1 MSLSNRLVEFIAA
14 LRQHGLQIGPG
25 EAIDAAGALSAL
37 GLAERDQLR
46 HGLAATLLRRSGHEA
61 VFDAV
66 FDLYFPLA
74 TGAPESTRADEPAP
88 DMAELR
94 RQLADALVAGDEALL
109 AQLAAAAVSALGAYG
124 QLDLYGQGSGGTGG
138 GSGGAGTGVLNGGG
152 GWSAH
157 QVFERLRPQTLIA
170 EVAARLAA
178 DSDEFTARFDRDEA
192 RRRVAEFEALVATE
206 ARRRV
211 AELRGRDRIARYA
224 IQSAADQRDFLT
236 ANRDQMAALRRT
248 VKPLSRRLA
257 TRLAA
262 RRRHS
267 RRGELDL
274 RRTFRRSLST
284 GGVPLSPAYRKA
296 KPGRPEIVLLCDV
309 SGSVAG
315 FAHFTL
321 MLVEALHDQFSR
333 VRAFAFVDATAEVTD
348 LVADNDSDPGTLA
361 ERILSESGV
370 IRWDGHSNYGGAL
383 RGFVHDYLDAVGPRT
398 SVLIL
403 GDARNNGGDPNLPAL
418 SQIVSRARRTYW
430 LNPESRASWGSGDSA
445 TQAYRSLVE
454 MYECR
459 NAEQLTQVI
468 SRLLPV

>member
-1 MSLSNRLVEFIAA
+1 
-14 LRQHGLQIGPG
+14 
-25 EAIDAAGALSAL
+25 
-37 GLAERDQLR
+37 
-46 HGLAATLLRRSGHEA
+46 
-61 VFDAV
+61 
-66 FDLYFPLA
+66 
-74 TGAPESTRADEPAP
+74 
-88 DMAELR
+88 
-94 RQLADALVAGDEALL
+94 
-109 AQLAAAAVSALGAYG
+109 
-124 QLDLYGQGSGGTGG
+124 
-138 GSGGAGTGVLNGGG
+138 VL
-152 GWSAH
+152 
-157 QVFERLRPQTLIA
+157 ERLRPRTLIA
-170 EVAARLAA
+170 EVSDRMTATSDEFAARL
-178 DSDEFTARFDRDEA
+178 DRDEA
-192 RRRVAEFEALVATE
+192 RRRVDNFEALVATE

-224 IQSAADQRDFLT
+224 IQSSADQRDFLT
-236 ANRDQMAALRRT
+236 ANRDQLAALRRT

-284 GGVPLSPAYRKA
+284 GGVALSPAYRKPR
-296 KPGRPEIVLLCDV
+296 PGRPEIVLLCDV

-348 LVADNDSDPGTLA
+348 LVADNDADPGTLA
-361 ERILSESGV
+361 ERILSEAGV
-370 IRWDGHSNYGGAL
+370 VRWDGHSNYGGAL
-383 RGFVHDYLDAVGPRT
+383 RDFVEQYLDAVGPKT

-403 GDARNNGGDPNLPAL
+403 GDARTNGGDPNLSAL
-418 SQIVSRARRTYW
+418 RQIVDRAKRTYW
-430 LNPESRASWGSGDSA
+430 LNPEARGSWGIGDSA
-445 TQAYRSLVE
+445 THAYRSLVE

-468 SRLLPV
+468 ARLLPI